1 MAQEVLNEMKKENP
15 LGTEKTGVLLWRF
28 AVPSIIAMLV
38 SSLYNIV
45 DQFFI
50 GRSVGELGNA
60 ATNISFPLSIS
71 CVAIALLFGIGG
83 ASAFNLHM
91 GKGEKEKAVYYMGN
105 ALVMLVG
112 CGLILCVITQL
123 FLAPMLRFFGSPDNV
138 LEYAKTYTRII
149 SLGFP
154 FLILTTGGGHLIR
167 ADGRPKISMLCNLTG
182 AVINTALDAIFVFLL
197 GWGMAGAAAATVIG
211 QVISACLAIW
221 YLAHCK
227 SVKLER
233 KHLILQ
239 KENVMRIAALGAAP
253 CSNQLAMMVVQ
264 IVMNKSLKYYGARSV
279 YGEAIPIACVG
290 IITKV
295 NQVFMSFIIG
305 ISQGLQPIVSFNYG
319 ARQYDRV
326 KKGYFQAVRVAFL
339 IALAAFCM
347 FQFLPRQI
355 ISIFGNGSEEYY
367 RFAINYFRIYLF
379 FTFANGIQPIT
390 SNFFTA
396 IGKPTKGVFLSLT
409 RQTLFLLPLLVIFPL
424 IMGIDGIMYAGPVAD
439 FMAAVVT
446 VIMITKELRREEYAA

>member
-1 MAQEVLNEMKKENP
+1 MAHEVLEETKTENP
-15 LGTEKTGVLLWRF
+15 LGVEKTGVLLRRF

-105 ALVMLVG
+105 AVVMLFG

-123 FLAPMLRFFGSPDNV
+123 FLDPMMKFFGSPDNV

-167 ADGRPKISMLCNLTG
+167 ADGRPKISMLCNMTG
-182 AVINTALDAIFVFLL
+182 AVVNTVLDAIFVFLL
-197 GWGMAGAAAATVIG
+197 QWGMAGAAAATVIG

-233 KHLILQ
+233 KHLMIQ
-239 KENVMRIAALGAAP
+239 KENVSMIAALGAAP

-279 YGEAIPIACVG
+279 YGESIPIACVG

-319 ARQYDRV
+319 AQQYDRV
-326 KKGYFQAVRVAFL
+326 KKGYFQAIRVSFAM
-339 IALAAFCM
+339 ALAAFCM

-424 IMGIDGIMYAGPVAD
+424 IIGIDGIMYAGPVAD

-446 VIMITKELRREEYAA
+446 IVMITKELRREEYAA